1 MRCRNDRKSHGAVR
15 CVTVARGDAGSGCRD
30 TLRRASLA
38 IAGGM
43 VMGAPLVP
51 PVSRITQIMTASVPH
66 DSARRVPSCCPGP
79 WCMRCDAVDGIC
91 LTASLPRGREFGI
104 ENGELEM

>member
-1 MRCRNDRKSHGAVR
+1 MTAKATVR

-38 IAGGM
+38 IARGM

-51 PVSRITQIMTASVPH
+51 PRIAYRANNDCLGASSFRASRALLLSRALVHANAMRWTG
-66 DSARRVPSCCPGP
+66 SA
-79 WCMRCDAVDGIC
+79 
-91 LTASLPRGREFGI
+91 
-104 ENGELEM
+104 

>member
-1 MRCRNDRKSHGAVR
+1 MRCGASPSLG
-15 CVTVARGDAGSGCRD
+15 AM
-30 TLRRASLA
+30 RAPGVEILCAAPPSP